1 MNKKILA
8 VGSLASLAAPVFAEG
23 GSNPL
28 AGVET
33 AMTGYITTAQT
44 SIVTVLTAGAVIVG
58 CFFLWKVLKRALNS
72 SK

>member
-1 MNKKILA
+1 MHKKILA
-8 VGSLASLAAPVFAEG
+8 VGSLATLAAPVFAAGE
-23 GSNPL
+23 NPL
-28 AGVET
+28 SAVET

-58 CFFLWKVLKRALNS
+58 CFFLWKILKRALNS